1 MFNCFIHPQ
10 NRIMASIITQNP
22 YISPEL
28 VDQDVLLD
36 IEERSLILF
45 NDDFNTF
52 DDVIA
57 WLIEI
62 CDHNA
67 EQAEQC
73 AYIVHFN
80 GKCEVKRGSFEFL
93 KPKANALM
101 DRGLTVEIH

>member
-1 MFNCFIHPQ
+1 MQ
-10 NRIMASIITQNP
+10 NIYNDIPYTSPFQN
-22 YISPEL
+22 EA
-28 VDQDVLLD
+28 DVLLE
-36 IEERSLILF
+36 IEERRLILF

-62 CDHNA
+62 CDHQP

-80 GKCEVKRGSFEFL
+80 GKCDVKSGSFEYL
-93 KPKANALM
+93 KPKANALLS
-101 DRGLTVEIH
+101 RGLTVEIY

>member
-1 MFNCFIHPQ
+1 
-10 NRIMASIITQNP
+10 MAGPITQIP
-22 YISPEL
+22 YISPAHEYH
-28 VDQDVLLD
+28 DVLLD

-45 NDDFNTF
+45 NDDYNTF

-62 CDHNA
+62 CDHHP

-73 AYIVHFN
+73 AYIVHFT
-80 GKCEVKRGSFEFL
+80 GKCEIKRGPFDYL

-101 DRGLTVEIH
+101 DRGLTVEIQ